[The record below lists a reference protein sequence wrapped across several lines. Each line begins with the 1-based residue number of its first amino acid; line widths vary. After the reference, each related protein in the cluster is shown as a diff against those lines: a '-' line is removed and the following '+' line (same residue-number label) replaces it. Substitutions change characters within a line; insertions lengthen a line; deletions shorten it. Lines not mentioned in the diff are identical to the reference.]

1 MSETNDTGRRP
12 KIVVLGGGFAG
23 LAAARALSSKP
34 VDVTIVDRQNY
45 HLFQPLLYQVATA
58 ALESAEIASPIRRI
72 FRHAKNVSVILAEA
86 VSVEVAA
93 NTLVLRDARI
103 SYDYLIVAAGA
114 AHSYFGHDE
123 WEEPAPGLKT
133 IDDAITIR
141 RRVLIAYEAAE
152 REPDPEIQ
160 RDWLTFLIIGGG
172 PTGVE
177 LAGAIAEISRR
188 VVERD
193 FRRISESRVVLL
205 EAGPRVLPAMS
216 PESSENAARQLGRLG
231 VQVMVDSKVIAVD
244 DDGVSYVGGR
254 IRSRTAIW
262 AAGVTASP
270 LGATLGAP
278 LDRAG
283 RVKVNPDLSVPGA
296 PNIFVAGDL
305 VSIQSEGRDVP
316 GLAPA
321 AMQEG
326 RHAAENVLRAID
338 GKPAEPFRYK
348 DRGVLATIG
357 KGAAVADLGRL
368 RLSGV
373 VAWLAWLTIHI
384 FYLIGFR
391 NRFFV
396 LAEWAWIYLR
406 NDRGA
411 RLITGGDVEP
421 LLERGAHSNDGE
433 RRGGQPG

>member
-1 MSETNDTGRRP
+1 MSEQNDQHRRP

-23 LAAARALSSKP
+23 LAAAHALSSKP

-86 VSVEVAA
+86 VSVDVAA
-93 NTLVLRDARI
+93 NTLILRDGSI

-114 AHSYFGHDE
+114 THSYFGHDE

-133 IDDAITIR
+133 IDDAIMIR

-152 REPDPEIQ
+152 REPDPEVQ
-160 RDWLTFLIIGGG
+160 RDWLTFVIIGGG

-193 FRRISESRVVLL
+193 FHRINEVRVVLL

-216 PESSENAARQLGRLG
+216 PESSENAARQLKRLG

-244 DDGVSYVGGR
+244 DDGVGYEGGR
-254 IRSRTAIW
+254 IGSRTAIW

-296 PNIFVAGDL
+296 PNVFVAGDL
-305 VSIQSEGRDVP
+305 VSIQSEGKDVP

-326 RHAAENVLRAID
+326 RHVAKNVLHAID
-338 GKPAEPFRYK
+338 GTATAPFRYRDK
-348 DRGVLATIG
+348 GVLATIG
-357 KGAAVADLGRL
+357 KGAAVADIGRI

-384 FYLIGFR
+384 LYLIGFR

-396 LAEWAWIYLR
+396 LAEWAWVYLR

-411 RLITGGDVEP
+411 RLITGGDVEA
-421 LLERGAHSNDGE
+421 LLERGAHSGDGKGSAE
-433 RRGGQPG
+433 SG